1 MPAICFDLPVQSQQ
15 HITSNVRLLKVIWPD
30 RQHVPHAGQFF
41 MLRSWGADEAPTL
54 SRPISVHSYDAQ
66 SGELEFLYEVKGP
79 GTQKLALLT
88 QGDLLT
94 VTGPAGN
101 GFDVAHFNGRI
112 AVVGGGIGTAP
123 LLQVVRELYAA
134 GKRPEFFCGFRSKS
148 YGTQWFDAYV
158 TETHI
163 ATDDGSEGHHGLI
176 TQILD
181 PAQFDVVLC
190 CGPTPMM
197 KAVAAL
203 CKEKGTPCFVSLEN
217 KMACGIG
224 ACLGCTCHTQTG
236 AKCVCKEG
244 PVFNAQEV
252 F

>member
-1 MPAICFDLPVQSQQ
+1 MPAVCFDLPVLSQQ
-15 HITSNVRLLKVIWPD
+15 SITENVRLLRVIWPD
-30 RQHVPHAGQFF
+30 REHAPHAGQFF
-41 MLRSWGADEAPTL
+41 MLRSWAADEAPTL
-54 SRPISVHSYDAQ
+54 SRPISVHYYDAE
-66 SGELEFLYEVKGP
+66 SGELQFLYEVKGP
-79 GTQKLALLT
+79 GTEKLALLSE
-88 QGDLLT
+88 GDTLT

-101 GFDVAHFNGRI
+101 GFVPADFSGRI

-123 LLQVVRELYAA
+123 LLQVVRELDAA
-134 GKRPEFFCGFRSKS
+134 GKRPEFFCGFRSGS
-148 YGTQWFDAYV
+148 YGLEWFQPHV
-158 TETHI
+158 TGIHI
-163 ATDDGSEGHHGLI
+163 ATDDGSEGHHGFV
-176 TQILD
+176 TQILN
-181 PAQFDVVLC
+181 PEQFDVVLC

-224 ACLGCTCHTQTG
+224 ACLGCTCHTHTG